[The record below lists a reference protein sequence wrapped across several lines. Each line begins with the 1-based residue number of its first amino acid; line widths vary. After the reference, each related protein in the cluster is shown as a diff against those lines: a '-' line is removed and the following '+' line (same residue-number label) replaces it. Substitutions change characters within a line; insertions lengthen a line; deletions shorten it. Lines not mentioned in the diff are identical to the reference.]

1 MVSGQSFG
9 SSVISLARITS
20 MCSVQHFP
28 GGHSL
33 HLAFG
38 SFLYPHPPLPLNFV
52 TDKSV

>member
-9 SSVISLARITS
+9 SSAVSLTCITS

-38 SFLYPHPPLPLNFV
+38 LFFYPYPSPRPLFFH
-52 TDKSV
+52 